1 MSIPLVLLRF
11 VGKAALNYVGFGI
24 AGDFTIDVLP
34 GIAKEVWKCWSP
46 GIDESRRR
54 AELQAL
60 AQGLPPRS
68 PRKSRR
74 LCKNSPATNRRMFA
88 TAWPAI
94 STCFRRVHQSL
105 PARRFPWC
113 YSPVEYALAAG
124 GRFAGV
130 LLRPPPFTAGNR
142 PLPGVDWELV
152 ELLGVGGFGEVWK
165 ARNPRF
171 DSIPPVALK
180 FCLDP
185 AARDRLLTH
194 EGAVL
199 NQVMH
204 EGAKISG
211 VVRLLHTYLHA
222 DPPCLAYEL
231 VAGGDLAGLMYKLQK
246 GKDGLTAA
254 QAGAILYRL
263 ARTMGQVH
271 HLHPPIVHRD
281 LKPANILVQPLDGG
295 NVHFRIADFGIG
307 GVASSQAIEQAR
319 KRVPANSWGRP
330 CSGSHTPLYASP
342 EQMDGRPPDPR

>member
-1 MSIPLVLLRF
+1 MPLQ
-11 VGKAALNYVGFGI
+11 
-24 AGDFTIDVLP
+24 
-34 GIAKEVWKCWSP
+34 
-46 GIDESRRR
+46 R
-54 AELQAL
+54 AEDLL
-60 AQGLPPRS
+60 AFLPRPPR
-68 PRKSRR
+68 
-74 LCKNSPATNRRMFA
+74 
-88 TAWPAI
+88 
-94 STCFRRVHQSL
+94 
-105 PARRFPWC
+105 
-113 YSPVEYALAAG
+113 
-124 GRFAGV
+124 
-130 LLRPPPFTAGNR
+130 FTAGNR

-211 VVRLLHTYLHA
+211 VVRLLHTYLSA

-281 LKPANILVQPLDGG
+281 LKPANILVQRLDGG

-319 KRVPANSWGRP
+319 KTSSGQFMGTALL
-330 CSGSHTPLYASP
+330 GSHTPLYASP
-342 EQMDGRPPDPR
+342 EQMAGRPPDPRDDVHALGVIWYQLLVGDLSRGAPRVTAGGGVWRNRAYRQPCSTLWKSASRKTRQTASRTPPCWPNAWRRSCDIPPSRRRR